1 MARRILG
8 NTSVSMKT
16 MIYGKEGT
24 HKSNIA
30 IQFATLKNKEGKPFR
45 VLLLDL
51 EFKSIEGFN
60 EAWIESKGVDFR
72 NICEI
77 RTRDLST
84 VQKLFDIFSKGQPIP
99 VLDDNEKF
107 TKDFELDADGNP
119 FIADVII
126 VDSLSVINDLMIE
139 GRGEIAKKRT
149 NIKIIKEGLYGDE
162 KELELDKTNLQL
174 LDYGKLK
181 SKALKM
187 VRDLQSSSGK
197 HIAYIVRA
205 KDMKESKLVDK
216 KIEVIDLGYEVMDAT
231 SFKSFLPY
239 EVNLIV
245 HTKNEKGITLFEIEK
260 DSTGVKQQGE
270 ILSEFDMKD
279 YESYI
284 NNTNRSELLKVK
296 SYADNLKT
304 AQTFTEDSEE
314 ADNDIKLKLYKMIVG
329 YAKDNPTAKALMA
342 KYCAEHS
349 IAIANLGQPELISLD
364 DLTEIRKLLGL

>member
-1 MARRILG
+1 MARRCLG
-8 NTSVSMKT
+8 NTAVSMKT
-16 MIYGKEGT
+16 MVYGKEGT

-30 IQFATLKNKEGKPFR
+30 IQFATLKNKEGKPLK

-51 EFKSIEGFN
+51 EFKSVEGFN
-60 EAWIESKGVDFR
+60 EAWLEGKGVDFR

-77 RTRDLST
+77 RTRDLDAIT
-84 VQKLFDIFSKGQPIP
+84 KLLDIFSKGKPIP
-99 VLDDNEKF
+99 VLDDNDKF
-107 TKDFELDADGNP
+107 TKEFETDADENP
-119 FIADVII
+119 FIADVLVI
-126 VDSLSVINDLMIE
+126 DSLSVINDLMIE
-139 GRGEIAKKRT
+139 GRGEIVKKRT

-162 KELELDKTNLQL
+162 KEIALDNSNMQL

-181 SKALKM
+181 TKALKM
-187 VRDLQSSSGK
+187 VRDLQATSAK
-197 HIAYIVRA
+197 HVCYVVRA
-205 KDMKESKLVDK
+205 KDAKESKLVDK
-216 KIEVIDLGYEVMDAT
+216 KIEVIDLGYEIMDAT
-231 SFKSFLPY
+231 SFKFLPY